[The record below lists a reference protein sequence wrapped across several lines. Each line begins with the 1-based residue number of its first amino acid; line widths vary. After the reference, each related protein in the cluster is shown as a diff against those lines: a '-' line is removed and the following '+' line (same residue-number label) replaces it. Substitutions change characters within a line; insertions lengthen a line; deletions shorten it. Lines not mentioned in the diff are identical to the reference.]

1 VPCGTRSKALGGGH
15 GQPKRAS
22 SLAGAALPAAGL
34 DVVASNRLGQRLR
47 QPRQHERQV
56 TAPLDPLE
64 VMIMQKLSG
73 ALALGCSIL
82 IGATIA
88 PCGSASAQ
96 APSGP
101 NQEDIKKQ
109 DSVPPATAPKLTE
122 QSGKTEPSA
131 KVEGTHPNSV
141 FVNGVLDVPG
151 ASTDLD
157 TAPAKHWA
165 RTNADDQIPIAGY
178 RLKKLDPQQLR
189 QIAQELTSQREAPAA
204 SPASGNYA
212 VIGAEVP
219 ANVALAALNPVPQTL
234 TDKFVELRGTA
245 FMRSAGKLVIVDP
258 KNNVVLGVLEG

>member
-1 VPCGTRSKALGGGH
+1 
-15 GQPKRAS
+15 
-22 SLAGAALPAAGL
+22 
-34 DVVASNRLGQRLR
+34 
-47 QPRQHERQV
+47 V
-56 TAPLDPLE
+56 TAPLDLLE
-64 VMIMQKLSG
+64 VMLMQKLSG